1 MSLVKIT
8 DLPVITAIQSNTSNT
23 IFVGVDIPTNITGR
37 ITANVLARGLFS
49 NEVLNVGNN
58 SIVYPNVIG
67 QFASNSNTYLQIN
80 LQNFNSNGSSDFVAS
95 TSDSDNSNS
104 YIDFGISGK
113 TFSDPVNYGAFKAY
127 DGYVYVYGPSATSAQ
142 GNLIIG
148 TASTRANI
156 VLMVGG
162 LGTSNVVGRISNSA
176 FDFLKPVYVTG
187 DVKTTGSFVFSD
199 GTTQSTAATGSA
211 LASQAAFDKA
221 NSTFIHANSAFDKSN
236 SNFLHANAAFNL
248 ANIDFLHA
256 NAAFNL
262 ANIDFIHA
270 SAAFNAT
277 NTNFLHANAAFNLA
291 NIDFIHANAA
301 FNLANTNF
309 LHANAAFNLA
319 NTSVQNTAVI
329 QLQTLRLSGNLIA
342 NSLNQGIF
350 VDNFRA
356 NTAAFTKDMTITG
369 TLTANTLYGNVFFS
383 NIISSTSTSNTI
395 QWFPQYISPA
405 QTDGQVWYSANTISL
420 VQDTDVAGDRPAIS
434 KVLFERVYNG
444 TGSAIGANSW
454 ARLAGA
460 VTQNSVPYIQLA
472 DATSAA
478 NSVVEGF
485 VKVGIANGAYGFLY
499 TKGIVSDMDA
509 SSFGNNGQILFLST
523 TPGRA
528 SNVAPTGANSVVQ
541 VAKILSNGSAN
552 GKLQIDIA
560 ARQAYG
566 KPNGAI
572 LFANNNLIQASNTAI
587 IDEANS
593 TIYVPNG
600 LIFNTRSYAGNQTAI
615 TLDFATD
622 TWVRCNVVVNM
633 AVTLSNFRIGSD
645 ITLFV
650 TNYDTG
656 AGSSHTITHGC
667 SAVNSSLGAT
677 SFTLGSLTTAR
688 IKYYS
693 FGGNLANTYCS
704 VSYS

>member
-1 MSLVKIT
+1 MSTVKIT
-8 DLPVITAIQSNTSNT
+8 ELPVNTGISSNTANT
-23 IFVGVDIPTNITGR
+23 LFISVDVPTNITGK
-37 ITANVLARGLFS
+37 ITAQAMAQGLYA
-49 NEVLNVGNN
+49 NEILNVGNN

-67 QFASNSNTYLQIN
+67 QFAANSNTYLQIN

-127 DGYVYVYGPSATSAQ
+127 DGYVYVYGPSNTSAQ

-162 LGTSNVVGRISNSA
+162 LGTDNIVGRISNSA
-176 FDFLKPVYVTG
+176 FDFLKPLNVTG
-187 DVKTTGSFVFSD
+187 NVTASNVRTTGSFVFAD
-199 GTTQSTAATGSA
+199 GTTQTTAATGSA
-211 LASQAAFDKA
+211 ISSQAAFDKA
-221 NSTFIHANSAFDKSN
+221 NSSFT
-236 SNFLHANAAFNL
+236 HANAAFNL
-248 ANIDFLHA
+248 
-256 NAAFNL
+256 
-262 ANIDFIHA
+262 
-270 SAAFNAT
+270 S
-277 NTNFLHANAAFNLA
+277 NTA
-291 NIDFIHANAA
+291 
-301 FNLANTNF
+301 
-309 LHANAAFNLA
+309 
-319 NTSVQNTAVI
+319 VQNTAVI
-329 QLQTLRLSGNLIA
+329 QLQELRLSGNLIA

-356 NTAAFTKDMTITG
+356 NTAQFTKDMVITG

-383 NIISSTSTSNTI
+383 NIISSTSTSNSI
-395 QWFPQYISPA
+395 QWFPQYISPT

-420 VQDTDVAGDRPAIS
+420 VQDTDVSGDRPAIS
-434 KVLFERVYNG
+434 KVLFERVYNA
-444 TGSAIGANSW
+444 TGSTIGANSW

-499 TKGIVSDMDA
+499 TKGIVDGINA
-509 SSFGNNGQILFLST
+509 TSFGINGQILFLST
-523 TPGRA
+523 TPGQA
-528 SNVAPTGANSVVQ
+528 TNVAPTGANSVIQ

-593 TIYVPNG
+593 TLYVPNG
-600 LIFNTRSYAGNQTAI
+600 LLFNTRSYAGNQTAI

-622 TWVRCNVVVNM
+622 TWVRCNVNANM
-633 AVTLSNFRIGSD
+633 AVTLSNFRSGSD
-645 ITLFV
+645 INLFV
-650 TNYDTG
+650 TNISG
-656 AGSSHTITHGC
+656 VSRTITHGC
-667 SAVNSSLGAT
+667 SSLNSTTGTTTFALDND
-677 SFTLGSLTTAR
+677 TTAR
-688 IKYYS
+688 IKYFS
-693 FGGNLANTYCS
+693 FDGDLANTYCS